1 MNERDK
7 LIELICQITQDGCE
21 CYCNHPYCSGCKDLA
36 DYLLANGV
44 IVPPCKVG
52 DIVWRIE
59 DVWHLDDRET
69 WTYHYEK
76 EVLEFMVRSISISC
90 NSKGVWTKKIRICQ
104 VIDGKTID
112 RQRNIEFD
120 EIGKTVFLSRSRE
133 EAEKALEGVE

>member
-1 MNERDK
+1 MNEKDK
-7 LIELICQITQDGCE
+7 LMELLFEAERWGDDDVYAESDI
-21 CYCNHPYCSGCKDLA
+21 
-36 DYLLANGV
+36 LLANGV

-112 RQRNIEFD
+112 CQRNIEFD
-120 EIGKTVFLSRSRE
+120 EIGKTVFLSRE
-133 EAEKALEGVE
+133 DAEKTLKEAQL

>member
-1 MNERDK
+1 MNEKDK
-7 LIELICQITQDGCE
+7 LMELLFEAERWGDDDVYAESDI
-21 CYCNHPYCSGCKDLA
+21 
-36 DYLLANGV
+36 LLANGV

-120 EIGKTVFLSRSRE
+120 EIGKTVFLSRE
-133 EAEKALEGVE
+133 DAEKTLKEAQL